1 MPALVNYSGDDEIYS
16 GGSFYANSSDLGRLY
31 SIGSRVDVYSP
42 ACKRAR
48 ISAPFLF
55 GSSGFEQNKRPSI
68 EVLPDECLFEIF
80 RRVPEGKERSS
91 CACVSKK
98 WLVLLSSIRRNEFC
112 NSSAAAEEKE
122 TVAPVLNDVE
132 MVSCE
137 NREVE
142 SDGYLTRSLEG
153 KKATDMRLAAIA
165 VGTSSRGG
173 LGKLLIRGKQFCS
186 WGY

>member
-1 MPALVNYSGDDEIYS
+1 MDLSGDDEIYS
-16 GGSFYANSSDLGRLY
+16 GGSLYANSSDLGRLY

-98 WLVLLSSIRRNEFC
+98 WLMLLSSIRRNEFC
-112 NSSAAAEEKE
+112 SSSAAAEEKE
-122 TVAPVLNDVE
+122 TVAPVRNDVE
-132 MVSCE
+132 MVSCEE

-165 VGTSSRGG
+165 DKQPRGA
-173 LGKLLIRGKQFCS
+173 RQAFDPGKQFCS